1 VTVVSVILPMLV
13 IGFAAGALR
22 AAGLRATEPRTKK
35 LLAFA
40 WIALLLVGAPL
51 WLFFAAAIGL
61 R

>member
-1 VTVVSVILPMLV
+1 MLV

-22 AAGLRATEPRTKK
+22 AAGLRAREPRTRK

-40 WIALLLVGAPL
+40 WVALLLVGGPL
-51 WLFFAAAIGL
+51 WLFFAAAMGL